1 MILKS
6 CRTVFDIFT
15 LQRRSRKVRGAI
27 DKVNSQI
34 KTAIIKKAAG
44 KTRNRTMRLFKEVFE
59 NG

>member
-1 MILKS
+1 
-6 CRTVFDIFT
+6 
-15 LQRRSRKVRGAI
+15 VRGAI

-44 KTRNRTMRLFKEVFE
+44 KTRNRTMRIFKEVFE